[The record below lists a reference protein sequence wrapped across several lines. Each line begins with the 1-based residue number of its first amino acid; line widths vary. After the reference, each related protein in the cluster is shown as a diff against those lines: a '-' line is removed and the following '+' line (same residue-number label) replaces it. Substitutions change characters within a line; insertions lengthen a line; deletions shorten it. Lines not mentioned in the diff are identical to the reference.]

1 MKMCAQRKAGRGQ
14 RAKELRLPSVPF
26 PWSDVR
32 SDAVHHRSL
41 AFRARLYHAKNEAP
55 EEEADFRPC
64 DVTPRRGPMTSWAPA
79 HVQTLS
85 QPHSSSKGRE
95 LTRDWERAYYSY
107 LHVIVKESVW
117 YAETNKIYTRKN
129 RKYEP
134 KSNFTRT
141 SFFLQC

>member
-14 RAKELRLPSVPF
+14 RAKELRLPSVLF

-55 EEEADFRPC
+55 EGEADFRPC
-64 DVTPRRGPMTSWAPA
+64 DVTPRREPMTSWAPA

-85 QPHSSSKGRE
+85 QPHSSSKGRK

-107 LHVIVKESVW
+107 LHAITKESVW
-117 YAETNKIYTRKN
+117 YAETNKIYARK
-129 RKYEP
+129 KG
-134 KSNFTRT
+134 
-141 SFFLQC
+141 